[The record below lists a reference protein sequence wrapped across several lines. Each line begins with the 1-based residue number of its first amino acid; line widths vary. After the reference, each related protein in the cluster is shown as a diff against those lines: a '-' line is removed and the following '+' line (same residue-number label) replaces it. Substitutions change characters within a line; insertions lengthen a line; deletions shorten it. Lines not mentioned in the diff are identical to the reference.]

1 MYNFIEMFAPSFLFG
16 VLNTCMSLKYKN
28 KIFIF
33 NSVLNILYVIT
44 YKCNMLTNPYRVTII
59 IRPLCGHI
67 YN

>member
-1 MYNFIEMFAPSFLFG
+1 MYNFIEMFAPSCLFG

-44 YKCNMLTNPYRVTII
+44 YKCNMLTNSFRVTII

>member
-44 YKCNMLTNPYRVTII
+44 YKCNMLTLIPCHNHNKASLQTH
-59 IRPLCGHI
+59 L
-67 YN
+67 